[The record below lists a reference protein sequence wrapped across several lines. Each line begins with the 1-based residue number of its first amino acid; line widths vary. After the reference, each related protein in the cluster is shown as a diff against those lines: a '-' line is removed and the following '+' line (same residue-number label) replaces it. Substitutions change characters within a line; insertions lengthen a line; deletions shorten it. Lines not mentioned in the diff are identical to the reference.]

1 MNIERIKRNVKDV
14 SVFVSTGAYIGTMC
28 GLAIVGNPIGY
39 CMAMLLVIF
48 LIICAILF
56 GKE

>member
-1 MNIERIKRNVKDV
+1 MNIERLKRNVKDV
-14 SVFVSTGAYIGTMC
+14 SVCISTGAYIGTMC
-28 GLAIVGNPIGY
+28 GLAIVDNPIGY
-39 CMAMLLVIF
+39 CMSILLVIF